1 MNDFDNIVKR
11 MSVTRL
17 EPGDYTGE
25 DGLLYCGKCRTPKQ
39 FRMDK
44 PLLEGRPLFCP
55 CRCEQSHTDHTAGSI
70 FQAHR
75 NTAQTIS
82 GLAGAE
88 DAFHFVAVTAVLIFL
103 FFNQTR
109 QFPVFGRFAQGGSR

>member
-25 DGLLYCGKCRTPKQ
+25 GGLLYCGKCHTPKQ

-44 PLLEGRPLFCP
+44 PLLEGRPLPCP
-55 CRCEQSHTDHTAGSI
+55 CQCEQERIIRHYKCGGAAYKIPNACIICIPDYL
-70 FQAHR
+70 R
-75 NTAQTIS
+75 YM
-82 GLAGAE
+82 GLNGY
-88 DAFHFVAVTAVLIFL
+88 
-103 FFNQTR
+103 
-109 QFPVFGRFAQGGSR
+109 